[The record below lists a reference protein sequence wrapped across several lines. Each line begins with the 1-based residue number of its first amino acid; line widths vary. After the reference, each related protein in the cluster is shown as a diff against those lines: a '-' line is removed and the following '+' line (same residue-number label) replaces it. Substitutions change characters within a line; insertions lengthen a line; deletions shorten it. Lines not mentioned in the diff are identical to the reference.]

1 MISEILFHQAFKGA
15 LVVAAGIGSISLVA
29 TGIPEEHLFGVSVS
43 TIRELGSFGLV
54 AVFVLGVLWMI
65 KGLAPKALDFLKD
78 AKDGF
83 LNELSAIRA
92 THAEEMKQARVANAQ
107 ELAQERASREAQ
119 VDAFREMMSAHRT
132 TMEAQFSALKQINE
146 DGNKAINSLVEELKE
161 RPCQKIH
168 KP

>member
-1 MISEILFHQAFKGA
+1 MIPELLFQQACKGA
-15 LVVAAGIGSISLVA
+15 VIVAAGIG
-29 TGIPEEHLFGVSVS
+29 GMGVLASEVYDECLLGVRVE

-54 AVFVLGVLWMI
+54 AIFVLGILWAI
-65 KGLAPKALDFLKD
+65 KGAAPKALDFLKD

-83 LNELSAIRA
+83 LSELSAIRT
-92 THAEEMKQARVANAQ
+92 THAEEMTQARIANAQ

-132 TMEAQFSALKQINE
+132 AMEAQFSALKQINE

-161 RPCQKIH
+161 RPCQK
-168 KP
+168 